1 MCAIQRGLLSLAR
14 SAIGYN
20 STPSRFSSTYRHTP
34 MHRSCTR
41 IAVAFLLLLS
51 AFTNAA
57 GAATAAS
64 QIVESELP
72 NGMRVIV
79 KSDHRAPVVV
89 CMVWYRVGSIDER
102 SGTTGVAHVLEHML
116 FKGTKA
122 VPAGEFSR
130 IIAEA
135 GGRDNAFTSRDYTGY
150 FQTLHKSQLGLAL
163 RLESDRMVNA
173 LIAPDEFAKEI
184 KVVMEERR
192 WRTDDRPRALVY
204 EQLNAAAYRAH
215 PYRNPV
221 IGWMS
226 DLEAMRVEDAREFYN
241 AWYAPNNATL
251 VVVGDVTAEEVLKL
265 ARQHFG
271 PIARKTLPLRRI
283 TQEPQQLGPQ
293 DLTVRA
299 PAELPYVLMAYKAPV
314 LRDPDAEWEPYAL
327 EMLANVLDGNEAAR
341 LNRTLVRTQRIASS
355 ASASYDGVARGPGMF
370 HLSATPTPGKTA
382 RELEEALRG
391 EIAKLI
397 AEGVTEEEL
406 QRVKSQ
412 AVASH
417 VYERDSM
424 FYQAQQIGSLAMA
437 GLPHRLIDLF
447 VEKLKAVTADQVT
460 EVARKYLVDSGL
472 TVAYLDPQPLSGKR
486 PAAPPPGV
494 RHAQ

>member
-1 MCAIQRGLLSLAR
+1 
-14 SAIGYN
+14 
-20 STPSRFSSTYRHTP
+20 
-34 MHRSCTR
+34 
-41 IAVAFLLLLS
+41 VFLLALA
-51 AFTNAA
+51 AFTSAAA
-57 GAATAAS
+57 GAAKSGS

-89 CMVWYRVGSIDER
+89 SMVWYKVGSVDER

-150 FQTLHKSQLGLAL
+150 YQTLHKSQLGLAM
-163 RLESDRMVNA
+163 RLEADRMVNA
-173 LIAPDEFAKEI
+173 LLSPDEFAKEI

-192 WRTDDRPRALVY
+192 WRTDDRPRSLVY
-204 EQLNAAAYRAH
+204 EQLNAAAFRAH

-226 DLEAMRVEDAREFYN
+226 DLESMRVQDAREFYD

-251 VVVGDVTAEEVLKL
+251 VVVGDVTPEEVMKL

-271 PIARKTLPLRRI
+271 PLARKTLPLRRI
-283 TQEPQQLGPQ
+283 TDEPQQLGPQ

-314 LRDPDAEWEPYAL
+314 LRDPDADWEPYAL

-341 LNRTLVRTQRIASS
+341 LNRALVRTRRIASS
-355 ASASYDGVARGPGMF
+355 AGANYDGVARGPGMF
-370 HLSATPTPGKTA
+370 YLSGTPTPGTTA
-382 RELEEALRG
+382 AQLEQALRA
-391 EIAKLI
+391 EIEKLI
-397 AEGVTEEEL
+397 GDGVTEEEL

-424 FYQAQQIGSLAMA
+424 YYQAQQIGSLTIV
-437 GLPHRLIDLF
+437 GLSHRVIDLF
-447 VEKLKAVTADQVT
+447 VEKLKAVTADQV
-460 EVARKYLVDSGL
+460 VAVAKKYLVDSGL
-472 TVAYLDPQPLSGKR
+472 TVAYLDPQPLAGKR